1 MAKNF
6 TSIHDLIK
14 KHRTTPSASSVSHS
28 KEVEPAADFSQIK
41 EVVEHEPE
49 EEVEKFVT
57 PRAETIKLPPEL
69 KKLGLQPA
77 TTTKFPTYQNIKL
90 PLSDEKVIVGS
101 HAPITSSLRWLATFA
116 MYLLAQAHLGLK
128 VVHGKVVRVLRP

>member
-14 KHRTTPSASSVSHS
+14 KHRTNTSVSSISHS
-28 KEVEPAADFSQIK
+28 KEAEPAVDFGQIK

-49 EEVEKFVT
+49 TEVEQFVT

-69 KKLGLQPA
+69 KKLGLQEVS
-77 TTTKFPTYQNIKL
+77 TTKFPSYQNVKL

-101 HAPITSSLRWLATFA
+101 HAPITSSLRSIF
-116 MYLLAQAHLGLK
+116 
-128 VVHGKVVRVLRP
+128 

>member
-14 KHRTTPSASSVSHS
+14 KHRTSASSVSYS
-28 KEVEPAADFSQIK
+28 KEAEPAADFGQIK

-49 EEVEKFVT
+49 EEVEKFVS

-69 KKLGLQPA
+69 KKLGLQEVA
-77 TTTKFPTYQNIKL
+77 TTKFPSYQNIKL
-90 PLSDEKVIVGS
+90 PISDEKVIVGT

-116 MYLLAQAHLGLK
+116 QYLLARAHLGLK
-128 VVHGKVVRVLRP
+128 VIHGKVVRILKA